1 MTTELVSQM
10 TKEDLREMI
19 SAVLDEKLTELLG
32 DPDEGL
38 ELRESVKKRL
48 AKQRIM
54 VARGEHGK
62 DLVDVIKELGLE

>member
-1 MTTELVSQM
+1 MTELVSQM
-10 TKEDLREMI
+10 TKEELRMMI
-19 SAVLDEKLTELLG
+19 DETLEQKLIELFG

-54 VARGEHGK
+54 VTRGEHGR
-62 DLVDVIKELGLE
+62 DLTDVIKDLGLE